1 MYDELKTSGYV
12 EATNALLSDTVESLI
27 QFDLT

>member
-12 EATNALLSDTVESLI
+12 EETNNLLSDTIENLI